1 MKTNTI
7 NNEKASAKRPSNRA
21 TKVANVETAI
31 TLWKHPDGREYY
43 FVEARCEKGD
53 GDKVRERIYIDN
65 HHDASGRPSKR
76 KALAAARK
84 ERDKAQQARLTGENI
99 KAEPVKL
106 DKQRTPLADFFRGP
120 YTEWARA
127 GNIATSTWRNYR
139 RRMTSFVL
147 PLLKGMRLRE
157 IDRALVTE
165 LSTVLAMPRCAEC
178 DQKQQKEEKVANRE
192 QRPRRRYGYCSRPGC
207 GYGASRLVVSEVV
220 LTLSAVL
227 SHAKRLGYI
236 ERHPLNDDPDYKH
249 RRPGSQRRISQRT
262 PDMIEPVRLFL
273 NPVEDLV
280 ISLLLYVGLRP
291 QEALAL
297 LWRDLI
303 DENYRPKGL
312 VNVSK
317 AIKETE
323 PLKPGER
330 PRLEAVEGVLA
341 PLYVSPLLK
350 TGTDGARPSQIQ
362 RSPELWP
369 QLGQLALEVWKA
381 VGCPPLDTF
390 VVLNATG
397 PYKGYPPSV
406 PGNWMQKHYR
416 KKCAMAGVHYD
427 RNDSA
432 YGLRHIAASML
443 AVGPRWSTRE
453 IAGYVG
459 NSELVCARIYQHP
472 FGSTGAAEY
481 RGLQMSQVI
490 ELARAQAG
498 TDVPG
503 WATTADA
510 DVA

>member
-1 MKTNTI
+1 MNTNTT
-7 NNEKASAKRPSNRA
+7 KRPNVKRGSNRPR
-21 TKVANVETAI
+21 KVDNVETAI

-53 GDKVRERIYIDN
+53 GEKIRERFYVEAYP
-65 HHDASGRPSKR
+65 DASGKGSKR
-76 KALAAARK
+76 KALAAAR
-84 ERDKAQQARLTGENI
+84 EAREKAQRARMTGESI
-99 KAEPVKL
+99 KAESIAL
-106 DKQRTPLADFFRGP
+106 DKQRTSLADFFRGP
-120 YTEWARA
+120 YTQWAQA

-139 RRMTSFVL
+139 RRMASFVL
-147 PLLKGMRLRE
+147 PLLKGIRLRE
-157 IDRALVTE
+157 IDVVLATE
-165 LSTVLAMPRCAEC
+165 LSTVLAMPRCEEC
-178 DQKQQKEEKVANRE
+178 DEKQQKEEKAANRE
-192 QRPRRRYGYCSRPGC
+192 QRPRRRYGHCARPGC
-207 GYGASRLVVSEVV
+207 GYGVSRLVVSEVV

-236 ERHPLNDDPDYKH
+236 ESHPLNDNPSYKH

-262 PDMIEPVRLFL
+262 PDMIEPVRRFL
-273 NPVEDLV
+273 NPVEDLI

-303 DENYRPKGL
+303 DENHRPKGL
-312 VNVSK
+312 VNISK

-323 PLKPGER
+323 PRKPGER
-330 PRLEAVEGVLA
+330 PRLYEVEGVPA

-350 TGTDGARPSQIQ
+350 TGTDGARPRQIQ
-362 RSPELWP
+362 RTPELWP
-369 QLGQLALEVWKA
+369 QLGELALAVWKA
-381 VGCPPLDTF
+381 VGSPPLDTF

-397 PYKGYPPSV
+397 PYKGHPPSN

-416 KKCAMAGVHYD
+416 EKCALAGVHYD

-443 AVGPRWSTRE
+443 AVAPRWSTRE
-453 IAGYVG
+453 IALHLG

-481 RGLQMSQVI
+481 RGLQMNEVI
-490 ELARAQAG
+490 ELARARAG
-498 TDVPG
+498 TDVAA
-503 WATTADA
+503 WL
-510 DVA
+510 